1 MRRAIRAPRLQRFW
15 LLFFLLSLAACSQTD
30 LPAVV
35 ETEAVAAVVASPT
48 ATVPPTAP
56 PPTAIPTKGPPSPTA
71 TLVLTATPTP
81 LPTATPQLHVV
92 ERFDTLLDLAVQ
104 YDLSVGE
111 IAQANGMSED
121 DFLQLG
127 QELIIPISETPEVEA
142 SEADDAGAAFNE
154 TETTTAT
161 AETDGEAG
169 STTAAETVTEAAQ
182 PQPAPPPIPVDSGPP
197 PPEISHEANTNPL
210 TGLSVSDPAVL
221 KRRPLMVRIGND
233 VGARAA
239 QVGLNS
245 ADMVYE
251 EITEWWVTR
260 FTAIYLS
267 QMPNT
272 VSPVRSARLINVQ
285 LGPQYQGALAN
296 SGGSDGVR
304 WEISQAP
311 LTNLD
316 EYFHPAPYFYR
327 PNEGWQTRLAI
338 DAEAARNYMIA
349 KGLDASVAQKG
360 FPFSDAPEGGEP
372 GENIFIPYPS
382 ATSFTEWHY
391 DPASGKYLRWI
402 NGTPLVDAGD
412 GQQISAANVIVY
424 FAQHQTTDIVED
436 SNGATAIRMLV
447 NGTGPAWL
455 FRDGLLTKGTWQSDG
470 TRTPFFRQA
479 DGSPYSLK
487 PGHTWVEVVPT
498 YFTIGLN
505 SADEASSR

>member
-1 MRRAIRAPRLQRFW
+1 MRRAKRGPTSQILW
-15 LLFFLLSLAACSQTD
+15 LLVILLSLAACSQAD
-30 LPAVV
+30 PPPVV
-35 ETEAVAAVVASPT
+35 ETKEIVAVIASPT
-48 ATVPPTAP
+48 ATLPPTAL
-56 PPTAIPTKGPPSPTA
+56 PPTATPTPGPPTATA

-81 LPTATPQLHVV
+81 LPTATPQIHVV
-92 ERFDTLLDLAVQ
+92 EQFDTLLDLAVQ
-104 YDLSVGE
+104 YDVSAAE
-111 IAQANGMSED
+111 IAQANALSED

-127 QELIIPISETPEVEA
+127 QELIIPASPEAPPEV
-142 SEADDAGAAFNE
+142 SEATDPE
-154 TETTTAT
+154 TAQTSAEETIAS
-161 AETDGEAG
+161 ADQSGQANP
-169 STTAAETVTEAAQ
+169 APA
-182 PQPAPPPIPVDSGPP
+182 APPPPAIPVDSGPP
-197 PPEISHEANTNPL
+197 PPEISRAANINPL
-210 TGLSVSDPAVL
+210 TGLPVADPAVL
-221 KRRPLMVRIGND
+221 QRRPLMVRIGND

-267 QMPNT
+267 TMPNT

-285 LGPQYQGALAN
+285 LVPQYQGALAN

-349 KGLDASVAQKG
+349 KGLDAPVVQKG
-360 FPFSDAPEGGEP
+360 FPFSDAPDGGEP
-372 GENIFIPYPS
+372 GQNIFIPYPS

-391 DPASGKYLRWI
+391 DPGSGNYLRWI
-402 NGTPLVDAGD
+402 NGSPLLDAGD
-412 GQQISAANVIVY
+412 GQQVSAANVIVY
-424 FAQHQTTDIVED
+424 FAQHQPTDIVED
-436 SNGATAIRMLV
+436 SNGATAIRMII
-447 NGTGPAWL
+447 NGTGAAWL
-455 FRDGLLTKGTWQSDG
+455 FRDGLLTKGSWQSDG
-470 TRTPFFRQA
+470 TRTPFFRKE
-479 DGSPYSLK
+479 DGSPYALK

>member
-1 MRRAIRAPRLQRFW
+1 MKRALSFSLCL
-15 LLFFLLSLAACSQTD
+15 LLFIISLAACSQTE
-30 LPAVV
+30 PSEVIATQAIV
-35 ETEAVAAVVASPT
+35 ETQATPT
-48 ATVPPTAP
+48 ATTEVLPTAP
-56 PPTAIPTKGPPSPTA
+56 PPTATPTQGPPTATA

-81 LPTATPQLHVV
+81 LPTATPQIYVV
-92 ERFDTLLDLAVQ
+92 EQFDTLLDLAVQ
-104 YDLSVGE
+104 YDVSVAE
-111 IAQANGMSED
+111 IAQANGLSED

-127 QELIIPISETPEVEA
+127 QELIIPIPPTAEATASEELEPSEATDSDTTAESETV
-142 SEADDAGAAFNE
+142 N
-154 TETTTAT
+154 TAV
-161 AETDGEAG
+161 A
-169 STTAAETVTEAAQ
+169 
-182 PQPAPPPIPVDSGPP
+182 APPPAAPPPPAIPVDSGPP

-267 QMPNT
+267 TMPNT

-285 LGPQYQGALAN
+285 LGPQYQGALAH

-311 LTNLD
+311 LANLD
-316 EYFHPAPYFYR
+316 EYFNPVPYFYR

-338 DAEAARNYMIA
+338 NAEAARNYLIS
-349 KGLDASVAQKG
+349 KGLDAPVVQKG

-391 DPASGKYLRWI
+391 DSGSGNYLRWI
-402 NGTPLVDAGD
+402 NGSPLVDAGD

-505 SADEASSR
+505 SADEASAR